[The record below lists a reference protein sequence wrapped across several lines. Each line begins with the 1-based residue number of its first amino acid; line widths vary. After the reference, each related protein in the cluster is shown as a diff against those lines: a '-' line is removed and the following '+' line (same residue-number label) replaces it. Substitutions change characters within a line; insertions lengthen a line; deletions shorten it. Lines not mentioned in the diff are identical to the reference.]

1 MGRVRREQLVLED
14 RHEHGHHGPK
24 AE

>member
-1 MGRVRREQLVLED
+1 MGRVRREQVVLVD